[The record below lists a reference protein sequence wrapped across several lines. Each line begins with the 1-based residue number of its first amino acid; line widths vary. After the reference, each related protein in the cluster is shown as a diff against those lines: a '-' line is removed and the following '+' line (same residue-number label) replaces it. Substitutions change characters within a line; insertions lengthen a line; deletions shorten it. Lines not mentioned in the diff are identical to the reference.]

1 MVLMKKAQ
9 YHICKQITMF
19 IFQKM
24 PFNQVRDPSLQEI
37 QGILS
42 NLDGIQDIDGIL
54 TYQLILQ
61 IFQSG

>member
-1 MVLMKKAQ
+1 MKKAQ
-9 YHICKQITMF
+9 YHVCKQITMF

-24 PFNQVRDPSLQEI
+24 PFNQVGDPSLQEI

-54 TYQLILQ
+54 TYQLIL
-61 IFQSG
+61 

>member
-1 MVLMKKAQ
+1 MKKAQ
-9 YHICKQITMF
+9 YHVCKQITMF

-54 TYQLILQ
+54 TYHLILQ
-61 IFQSG
+61 IFQPG